1 MGIEFRP
8 TVVPQVAVPVAAS
21 PAELT
26 DRSGLAPSRGRWL
39 KWASLLIILVV
50 LLDVS
55 ASLIVRRDRVRR
67 RLNARLEAAFGR
79 PVDVD
84 SYSFSLW
91 GGPTLEANGIRVAE
105 NPRFG
110 HEYFLR
116 ADSLSVR
123 LRWLSLLRG
132 RFELESLSLTAP
144 ILNVVTDE
152 AANWNLAEWLGH
164 PPAPAANSIGPV
176 RIPFV
181 PRFRSIRVDDGRI
194 DFKRG
199 DEKLP
204 FAFIGVSGAIYA
216 DGPQRWRLDLE
227 AAPWRAAA
235 LLQQAGT
242 IHLAGSVGGTSS
254 ALRPAN
260 LQVSWTE
267 ASLPDFLRLV
277 RGEDPGIRGTLGIAL
292 NAQTSG
298 NGWAVEGQAEL
309 GQLHRWDFSVRPD
322 SPSLS
327 IAARMALDV
336 PASTLDITEA
346 SIDTAHSNLHGS
358 GKISWAQNGSV
369 TKSTSGNA
377 PVKAPSSKTAV
388 NAARQLGFKSSTPV
402 AFQINSVSID
412 LADALSWLRAFR
424 SQVPNNLN
432 ITGFAQAHGNIYD
445 WPARLTDLTV
455 ATNGALISGGG
466 LEATVRVG
474 QTLVNY
480 DRGVFHMLPAT
491 LSLAGKDADAGSFRV
506 EMISD
511 TKHSVL
517 APANAG
523 LHLVGG
529 AANAA
534 DVLAIANAFGWD
546 LARGWQ
552 IAGPLHC
559 DLRWPELEWPWKA
572 RPVGTVSIGGTG
584 DQGASLRAP
593 FLNLPVSGLQFHMD
607 WKPGARHIALA
618 AAQAFGAHWTGTFD
632 RSDAAQEWQFAVAAD
647 QLTTVDLDRWLN
659 PRWRESFIDRM
670 LPFLNSSVP
679 ATAVPDSLRGVGRLT
694 LGNLSAV
701 PFAVQ
706 NLSGDLTLNGRDI
719 TLDNAMGQFS
729 GGTLSGTLTARLNAI
744 PDYQLRANFMGI
756 DVAALTTGSQPDAA
770 PFTGTASGEAELSM
784 QGTSRSGFA
793 DSLECKGS
801 LTADGALWHNVSLV
815 ESMAAAK
822 FIPGNS
828 EFSQASGQFACANGA
843 IALHDIVLTHG
854 TTELRGSGTV
864 DFARRLD
871 LQMHVAPEGL
881 AVVGPAQYT
890 PGAETDSVRI
900 TGTVAAPEFSKVT
913 PARRPR

>member
-1 MGIEFRP
+1 MGIELRP
-8 TVVPQVAVPVAAS
+8 TVVPQVAVPVAA
-21 PAELT
+21 PLAELT
-26 DRSGLAPSRGRWL
+26 DRSSLAPSRGRWL

-91 GGPTLEANGIRVAE
+91 GGPTLEAKGIRVAE

-358 GKISWAQNGSV
+358 GKISWAQNASAPKAV
-369 TKSTSGNA
+369 SANA
-377 PVKAPSSKTAV
+377 PVKALSSKTRV
-388 NAARQLGFKSSTPV
+388 DGARPLQSKSSTPV

-432 ITGFAQAHGNIYD
+432 ITGFAQAHGNISG
-445 WPARLTDLTV
+445 WPARLTDLTIE
-455 ATNGALISGGG
+455 TNGALISGSG
-466 LEATVRVG
+466 LDAAVRIG
-474 QTLVNY
+474 QTHIDY
-480 DRGVFHMLPAT
+480 DHGIFHMLPAT
-491 LSLAGKDADAGSFRV
+491 LSLASKDADAGSFRV

-511 TKHSVL
+511 AKHSSL
-517 APANAG
+517 APTNAG

-572 RPVGTVSIGGTG
+572 RPVGSVSIGGAG
-584 DQGASLRAP
+584 DQGGSLRAP

-618 AAQAFGAHWTGTFD
+618 AAQAFGANWTGTFD
-632 RSDAAQEWQFAVAAD
+632 RSDTAPEWHFVVAAD

-670 LPFLNSSVP
+670 LPFLNSSAP
-679 ATAVPDSLRGVGRLT
+679 ATAVPDSLRGIGRLT
-694 LGNLSAV
+694 LGSFSAV
-701 PFAVQ
+701 PFSLQ

-719 TLDNAMGQFS
+719 TLDNATGQFS
-729 GGTLSGTLTARLNAI
+729 GGTLSGGLTARLKAI
-744 PDYQLRANFMGI
+744 PDYQLRANFVGV
-756 DVAALTTGSQPDAA
+756 DLASLTAASQPDASA
-770 PFTGTASGEAELSM
+770 FTGTASGEAELSM
-784 QGTSRSGFA
+784 QGTSRSDFA

-801 LTADGALWHNVSLV
+801 LTADGALWHNVSLI

-822 FIPGNS
+822 FIAGDS

-843 IALHDIVLTHG
+843 IALHDMLLMNG
-854 TTELRGSGTV
+854 TTEVRGSGTV

-871 LQMHVAPEGL
+871 LQMHVVPEGL

-890 PGAETDSVRI
+890 PGADTDSVRI

-913 PARRPR
+913 PGRRPR